1 MGMKTQVS
9 TTFTRFLAKHN
20 HILKQFKKDP
30 ILKMII
36 AWQNSGT
43 PIQRFNM
50 LMTKTNGQKS
60 LIWTRLKLTSSF
72 KCNTTKKRNTLKL
85 TFL

>member
-1 MGMKTQVS
+1 
-9 TTFTRFLAKHN
+9 
-20 HILKQFKKDP
+20 
-30 ILKMII
+30 MII

-60 LIWTRLKLTSSF
+60 LIWTWLKLTSSF
-72 KCNTTKKRNTLKL
+72 KCNTTKKRYTLKL